1 MLRLTTM
8 KLDLISRQSTCAKAY
23 DSWFSGDMNLNDLPQ
38 QTVCCVTAQRCL
50 HSWQGEKQF
59 LDLLEF
65 LELPP
70 QARPAHLR
78 WHVAVYVQLFG
89 LSLKRTLPC
98 NIPVGE
104 ELEVL
109 ASDRFLPRPASFLL
123 LSPGAIRLMSRTQPR
138 LCLQLRAA
146 FVVKEVPDSC

>member
-1 MLRLTTM
+1 
-8 KLDLISRQSTCAKAY
+8 
-23 DSWFSGDMNLNDLPQ
+23 MNLNDLPQ

-78 WHVAVYVQLFG
+78 WHVAMLRAAVWTQLEE
-89 LSLKRTLPC
+89 TLPY

-123 LSPGAIRLMSRTQPR
+123 LSPSAIRLMSRTQPR

-146 FVVKEVPDSC
+146 FVVKKVPDSC